1 MKKIVDFLIHN
12 NEMKNA
18 GWIVGEQIFQM
29 LLSLVVGV
37 LSARYLGP
45 SNYGSLNYTASFVS
59 FITCIATLSLEGVVI
74 KKMITNSEKEGILLG
89 SSIIFRLISSILS
102 SISIIV
108 IVAVLNPSDH
118 LKIILVSLQSLQLIF
133 KSVHVLDCWFQ
144 RYLKSK
150 YVSIGKSLAGFIV
163 ATYKIS
169 LLITSKSVIWFAV
182 ANSINDFVVSIMLF
196 IFYRK
201 VDGPKLAYNKK
212 DGILIL
218 YESYHFILSGLMT
231 AIYSQMDRIM
241 IGTMLTD
248 YDVGL
253 YTTATTICGIWVFI
267 PIAIINSFRPKIMEL
282 KKDNNL
288 DYELRLQQLYS
299 MIIWLCIVASAF
311 ICIVSP
317 YVIKLLFGIEYI
329 AAADAL
335 RIAIWYETFAM
346 IGSARSIWII
356 CEGKNKYVKYYLGI
370 GAGVNLFLNTT
381 MIPIMGI
388 NGAAMATLITQIITS
403 LIAPLLF
410 KETKYHTILVLKAFT
425 FQCFFN
431 K

>member
-1 MKKIVDFLIHN
+1 
-12 NEMKNA
+12 
-18 GWIVGEQIFQM
+18 
-29 LLSLVVGV
+29 
-37 LSARYLGP
+37 
-45 SNYGSLNYTASFVS
+45 
-59 FITCIATLSLEGVVI
+59 
-74 KKMITNSEKEGILLG
+74 
-89 SSIIFRLISSILS
+89 
-102 SISIIV
+102 
-108 IVAVLNPSDH
+108 
-118 LKIILVSLQSLQLIF
+118 
-133 KSVHVLDCWFQ
+133 
-144 RYLKSK
+144 
-150 YVSIGKSLAGFIV
+150 
-163 ATYKIS
+163 
-169 LLITSKSVIWFAV
+169 
-182 ANSINDFVVSIMLF
+182 
-196 IFYRK
+196 
-201 VDGPKLAYNKK
+201 
-212 DGILIL
+212 
-218 YESYHFILSGLMT
+218 
-231 AIYSQMDRIM
+231 
-241 IGTMLTD
+241 
-248 YDVGL
+248 
-253 YTTATTICGIWVFI
+253 
-267 PIAIINSFRPKIMEL
+267 
-282 KKDNNL
+282 
-288 DYELRLQQLYS
+288 
-299 MIIWLCIVASAF
+299 MIIWLFIDASAF